1 MKSNFYVHYSSLECV
16 NHSIQYILIIEPN
29 IYYFHGIASWEKK
42 KKRKNITKGLTLLVW
57 KLPGHPNVRLFITHG
72 GLLGAQEAVYC
83 GVPILGIPLF
93 GDQHLNMAYFVKK
106 GLALK
111 LDYRQLSY
119 APVSNALNELLVNK
133 R

>member
-1 MKSNFYVHYSSLECV
+1 MHYSSLECV
-16 NHSIQYILIIEPN
+16 NHSIQYVLITEPN
-29 IYYFHGIASWEKK
+29 IYYFHGITPREKKKKKK

-72 GLLGAQEAVYC
+72 GLLGTQEAVYC

-119 APVSNALNELLVNK
+119 ALVSNALSELLVNK